1 MFYRPTFIIP
11 RRASTDKFC
20 MKALKL
26 RLEERTSK
34 LTSDLVL
41 NNCERRTGEGISV
54 PKISKIDDVR
64 RIRVGKYRPFFKVDC
79 RRCWF
84 VFFDIE
90 KKSEHTHRHDRVFKN
105 KDPLR

>member
-11 RRASTDKFC
+11 KRASTDKFW
-20 MKALKL
+20 KRTLKL
-26 RLEERTSK
+26 RLEERTSE
-34 LTSDLVL
+34 LISDLVL
-41 NNCERRTGEGISV
+41 NICERRTSEGISV

-64 RIRVGKYRPFFKVDC
+64 RIRVGKYRPFYKVD
-79 RRCWF
+79 RRRGWF

-90 KKSEHTHRHDRVFKN
+90 KRSEHTYRHDRVFKN